1 MPDELD
7 PTPTPPPA
15 NPATVAEI
23 LPFFPVSYEYGKQF
37 ALVFSQELA
46 DILAEKQA
54 ESGGRF
60 IAKPV
65 ELTDGRFMLCGDI
78 MSECP
83 NGLYQAGFG
92 TLDLARFNE
101 IEVLPL
107 ADGLALIPQNED
119 PVSP

>member
-1 MPDELD
+1 MSDELE
-7 PTPTPPPA
+7 PTPPPA

-54 ESGGRF
+54 EAGSRF
-60 IAKPV
+60 IARPV
-65 ELTDGRFMLCGDI
+65 QLVDGRFMLCGDI

-83 NGLYQAGFG
+83 SGLYQAGFG

-101 IEVLPL
+101 IAVMSL
-107 ADGLALIPQNED
+107 ADGLALIPQPEE
-119 PVSP
+119 PVEE